1 LETVISAQ
9 AAFNSGETV
18 MSSIRAIG
26 RAGLLA
32 GASGLVWLGILAS
45 AQASHADTP
54 LAPGDTAPATD
65 TVAPTPG
72 GSGPSYAPANP
83 VDCTDPNNSINCQTP
98 PIDSPLVSGTAA
110 PGSPFR
116 D

>member
-1 LETVISAQ
+1 
-9 AAFNSGETV
+9 
-18 MSSIRAIG
+18 MSSYRAIG
-26 RAGLLA
+26 RAALLA
-32 GASGLVWLGILAS
+32 GASGLVWMGILAS

-54 LAPGDTAPATD
+54 LAPGNTTTATATPSAD
-65 TVAPTPG
+65 PNAPSGRDP
-72 GSGPSYAPANP
+72 GPSYAPANP

-98 PIDSPLVSGTAA
+98 PIDSPLVVGTAE